1 MKCPAC
7 DRELVELKTGPV
19 VLDACQRGCGGVWFD
34 AHELGK
40 VNQAI
45 PAGPQTSVTVER
57 EPSVT
62 VDEERVRKCIRCRRV
77 KLERKLF
84 SLGTGVIMDCCP
96 KCHGIWL
103 DHGELDSIREETN
116 PTPRPVRSVIRRRGD
131 AKTIPI
137 NFGVI
142 QKVQLLRL
150 SQ

>member
-1 MKCPAC
+1 VKCPVC
-7 DRELVELKTGPV
+7 DRKLIELQAGPV

-34 AHELGK
+34 AHELAK

-45 PAGPQTSVTVER
+45 PAGRQSPVVVER

-62 VDEERVRKCIRCRRV
+62 VDEERVRKCVRCRGV

-103 DHGELDSIREETN
+103 DHGELESIREETN
-116 PTPRPVRSVIRRRGD
+116 PNPPPVRNIVRRRGG
-131 AKTIPI
+131 AKSIPI
-137 NFGVI
+137 NFGVV
-142 QKVQLLRL
+142 QKVQLLRV